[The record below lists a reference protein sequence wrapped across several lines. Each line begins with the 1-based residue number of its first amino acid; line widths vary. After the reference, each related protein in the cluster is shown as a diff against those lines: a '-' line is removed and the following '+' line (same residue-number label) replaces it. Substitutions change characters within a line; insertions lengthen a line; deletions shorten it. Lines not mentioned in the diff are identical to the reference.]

1 MAHRTRRRAVL
12 RERREHAQERENV
25 RLENI
30 AIDKHLRLIRLEHQ
44 LLLRSEYT
52 RSGRIRYDDLPDG
65 PRVPGVFGEVVFAR
79 GIIMAQHM
87 REWVRRDWVRF
98 NEAAHGEPEEY
109 ETLYPIETRIRSYVV
124 KVVDAPKEQATNEA
138 LDTAES

>member
-1 MAHRTRRRAVL
+1 MAHRTRRRAIL

-30 AIDKHLRLIRLEHQ
+30 AIDRHLRLIRLEHQ

-79 GIIMAQHM
+79 WIIMAQHM
-87 REWVRRDWVRF
+87 REWVRRDWIRFSDATFGERDECEVLYSRATPIWCNAVEVLPVRK
-98 NEAAHGEPEEY
+98 EAEDSNGSE
-109 ETLYPIETRIRSYVV
+109 
-124 KVVDAPKEQATNEA
+124 
-138 LDTAES
+138 